1 MSSIL
6 EALKK
11 LEDEKAAR
19 LSGAG
24 NIAGKVLKA
33 GRRPRQ
39 KPVWLLPAGMV
50 MAAMVAAAI
59 TYGLMGGF
67 TSGKAPA
74 PTPPPAVAPLRP
86 QPTQAPVAA
95 TSAQPVSLPAPVSAR
110 ATRRASAIPK
120 SPSSPAPRREPV
132 TELYSRPSIEPRHEE
147 RSVAPPP
154 AAVVE
159 DTPSLKVSGIAWQKD
174 GADRLAVVNGRTVAE
189 GGVIEGARVDEI
201 FPDRVRF
208 SHAGRK
214 FEVTLG
220 KIPANNP

>member
-39 KPVWLLPAGMV
+39 KPVWWLPAGMAL
-50 MAAMVAAAI
+50 AAAVAAVI

-67 TSGKAPA
+67 ITGRAPA
-74 PTPPPAVAPLRP
+74 PPPITAPPLPQLPRAPAVAP
-86 QPTQAPVAA
+86 PVE
-95 TSAQPVSLPAPVSAR
+95 PVLPATARHEKAPSR
-110 ATRRASAIPK
+110 AT
-120 SPSSPAPRREPV
+120 SSPAIRQTPRTEPISRPPIENRRE
-132 TELYSRPSIEPRHEE
+132 ERP
-147 RSVAPPP
+147 VAPPP
-154 AAVVE
+154 SAAVE
-159 DTPSLKVSGIAWQKD
+159 EIPSLRVSGIAWQKD
-174 GADRLAVVNGRTVAE
+174 GADRLAVVNGRSVTE
-189 GGVIEGARVDEI
+189 GGVIEGARVEEI

-208 SHAGRK
+208 SLAGRK
-214 FEVTLG
+214 FDISLG
-220 KIPANNP
+220 KAPGTNP